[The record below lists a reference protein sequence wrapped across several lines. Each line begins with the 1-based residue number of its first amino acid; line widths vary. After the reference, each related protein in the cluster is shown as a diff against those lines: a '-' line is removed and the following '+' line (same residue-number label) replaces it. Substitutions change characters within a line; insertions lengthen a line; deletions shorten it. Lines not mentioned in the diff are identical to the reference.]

1 MNELYE
7 YRRVVTRARSW
18 PRVLRQIGARAR
30 PAVEA
35 AGGSLYGVWLPQIG
49 LPAAEGIVITTWPD
63 AGSLSRGAGA
73 ALEGLD
79 DVIGS
84 EAERLVA
91 TVRPEST
98 APPPEGGVY
107 AHRFFSLSES
117 DWPEFLSLSE
127 QAWVG
132 FEKRF
137 EARVLGFFRSL
148 DVSSP
153 AARVLLLTRYDS
165 LAAWEQSRMAGPRSD
180 EEEAIRACFQRRHE
194 LTASTMVVTTQLAA
208 L

>member
-7 YRRVVTRARSW
+7 YRRIVVRARSW
-18 PRVLRQIGARAR
+18 PRALRQIGERAR

-63 AGSLSRGAGA
+63 AAALARGAAA

-79 DVIGS
+79 DVLGS

-107 AHRFFSLSES
+107 AHRFFSLAES
-117 DWPEFLSLSE
+117 DWPEFLSLST

-132 FEKRF
+132 FEKSF
-137 EARVLGFFRSL
+137 EARVVGFFRSL
-148 DVSSP
+148 DVTPP
-153 AARVLLLTRYDS
+153 AARVLLLTRYAD
-165 LAAWEQSRMAGPRSD
+165 LGAWEQSRMAGPRSD
-180 EEEAIRACFQRRHE
+180 EEEGIRARFLRRHE
-194 LTASTMVVTTQLAA
+194 LTESTMVVTTQLAP